1 MAGTKRIL
9 IIQTAFLGDLLLSV
23 PLFKYLK
30 SRFPESEISLVC
42 RKGFGSLLKD
52 LRLVDRLF
60 EIQKKN
66 KDSYQAAQAAM
77 SETEYDL
84 LLCPHES
91 VTSALF
97 ARKVKAKKKIGFRK
111 WWNVPFFTDRIKKDL
126 SLPDSLRQ
134 MSLLQNCDPLLKKQI
149 LEFQKQDIEW
159 KKKSSWWL
167 TPVPDW
173 ASPQVSALPVSL
185 EKIQLSAKF
194 ICLFPGSVWKTKQW
208 TAEGFIETGRS
219 LVDQGFQVLVMGG
232 PGEEELT
239 AQVSQ
244 QIPGSV
250 DLGGKTSLQESLAIL
265 AKAKLVITNDSASQ
279 HLAAL
284 VQTPTV
290 AIFGPTILQFGF
302 RPWNSKSTIVE
313 RQGLACRPCGK
324 HGHQKCPLGT
334 HECMKG
340 IQAKEV
346 LQRIDQVLKAP

>member
-1 MAGTKRIL
+1 LAGTKRIL

-30 SRFPESEISLVC
+30 SRFPECEISLVC
-42 RKGFGSLLKD
+42 RKGFGSLLRD

-66 KDSYQAAQAAM
+66 KSSYQVALQGV
-77 SETEYDL
+77 SETEFDL

-91 VTSALF
+91 MTSALF

-111 WWNVPFFTDRIKKDL
+111 WWNALFFSERVQKDL
-126 SLPDSLRQ
+126 RLPDSLRQ
-134 MSLLQNCDPLLKKQI
+134 MSLLQNCDPILKKQI
-149 LEFQKQDIEW
+149 QEFQKQDVEW
-159 KKKSSWWL
+159 KKKNSLWL

-173 ASPQVSALPVSL
+173 ASPKVSNLPVSL
-185 EKIQLSAKF
+185 ERFQLGGKF

-219 LVDQGFQVLVMGG
+219 LAEQGFEILVMGG
-232 PGEEELT
+232 PGEEALT
-239 AQVSQ
+239 SQVSQ
-244 QIPGSV
+244 QIPGSM

-265 AKAKLVITNDSASQ
+265 TKAQLVITNDSASQ

-290 AIFGPTILQFGF
+290 AIFGPTILEFGF
-302 RPWNSKSTIVE
+302 RPWNSKSSIVE

-346 LQRIDQVLKAP
+346 LQRVEQVLKVP